1 MEERGGREGR
11 EGRPMAGGPPMTIQR
26 GPGGFGPGPMIG
38 QRPGG
43 FGPGPVMT
51 GAPVGPQAAR
61 GPAAPQEGIQQI
73 HQMMAALGAIEGLCF
88 NREMAAMAAIAGIKD
103 DLKGRPIAAIRV
115 LEASLRQ
122 VRTQGLRTAIHMT
135 LKDLY
140 KAQGSDEK
148 VVEHLRAIL
157 LENDAAL
164 RAGKGGPR
172 HEMKGGKKHKGGDDD
187 EDEDEEDD
195 D

>member
-1 MEERGGREGR
+1 
-11 EGRPMAGGPPMTIQR
+11 
-26 GPGGFGPGPMIG
+26 MIG

-51 GAPVGPQAAR
+51 GAPVGPQAVR
-61 GPAAPQEGIQQI
+61 GPAAPQEGIQQLQ
-73 HQMMAALGAIEGLCF
+73 QMMGALHAIEGLCF
-88 NREMAAMAAIAGIKD
+88 NHEMAAMAAIAGIKD

-122 VRTQGLRTAIHMT
+122 VRTPGLRTAIHMT

-157 LENDAAL
+157 LENDAAI
-164 RAGKGGPR
+164 RAGKGDPR
-172 HEMKGGKKHKGGDDD
+172 REMKGGKKHKGGDDD
-187 EDEDEEDD
+187 EDENEEDD